1 MKERTE
7 RTVRLNPRWSEAQT
21 IDLLE
26 QEAARMHDQG
36 WGYLGS
42 HVDELF
48 ETVVLFFERDLDL
61 PSP

>member
-7 RTVRLNPRWSEAQT
+7 RAIRLNPRWNEAQA
-21 IDLLE
+21 IDMLE
-26 QEAARMHDQG
+26 QEAARMHAQG

-48 ETVVLFFERDLDL
+48 ENVILFFERDLED
-61 PSP
+61 SP